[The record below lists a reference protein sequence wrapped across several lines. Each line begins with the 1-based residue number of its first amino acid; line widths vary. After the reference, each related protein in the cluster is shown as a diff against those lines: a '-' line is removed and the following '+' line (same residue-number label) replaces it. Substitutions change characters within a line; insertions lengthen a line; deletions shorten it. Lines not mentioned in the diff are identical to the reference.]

1 MNYWIR
7 FGLTVCAI
15 AGIAGPLAAQD
26 QKVTTRF
33 TSFFMGGAT
42 ADFHPAYARL
52 LGDGL
57 LEQEITQWTEQA
69 LAEIPHFN
77 FQPLE
82 RRNLGLQRPETRVG
96 PQVLFLRGLV
106 TRADVKRVER
116 WKTDVQVFITTVT
129 LECFDLASG
138 EVFYTRT
145 LSGQAASETARN
157 TALPADKSRQFFR
170 ECLRGTVTEL
180 VRRIGADYQPGIL
193 EGTILE
199 VLDSSRVVMDLG
211 RQQGVYQGMTLY
223 TYDAPGGEAVGLIKA
238 ETPQAHLSP
247 AKIIISQGRPL
258 QRGTVV
264 RSFGINRRLKQTE
277 QVRYMVSGFPV
288 SRELLAPEFQVD
300 PQSLGQWLHDGLS
313 ENSSLFLLAPLL
325 TRVDDAGNVQ
335 VQEALYQAQEAYS
348 IFGSLAR
355 SAALGNRAYPD
366 VLIKGSVNYA
376 DVQRFKTPGAE
387 KLLLRV
393 GISVAFYDRKTREFL
408 YAWQHAGSRV
418 ESEVIENGKVLRKP
432 DLEAGFRSLCETVVS
447 EAAAEIARHYE
458 PVTAR
463 GEIDAVPEPQIATVT
478 LAQSG
483 SSPGDLY
490 QLQRVEKQI
499 KGMDGRVLGA
509 LYRTYGIVKLAAPV
523 GENRFS
529 AKLLVSDGQTEM
541 QPRDLLIAEGRQA
554 RGLSGPLCQVSDWQV
569 MGKVIAEA
577 YRPAPAPLMMGAL
590 HDALLSTGKYRLLPP
605 VFREHEVEADQAGL
619 AGGYFE
625 PQARGELIL
634 PEKRV
639 PEVRILGRLGYLELK
654 EASGAFKDELKFTA
668 GVELT
673 FTGAGGD
680 TLYQK
685 QLALASKAERVK
697 DSAGRVVKG
706 PIDLAPEFDALIRQV
721 INTLAG
727 RVAGEYAPSW

>member
-1 MNYWIR
+1 MNALIR
-7 FGLTVCAI
+7 FGLTVLVL
-15 AGIAGPLAAQD
+15 AGFAGPLAARD
-26 QKVTTRF
+26 QEVETRF

-42 ADFHPAYARL
+42 ADFHPAYSRL
-52 LGDGL
+52 LEDGR

-69 LAEIPHFN
+69 LAEISHFN

-82 RRNLGLQRPETRVG
+82 RHNFGLQRPETRVG
-96 PQVLFLRGLV
+96 PQMLFIRGLV
-106 TRADVKRVER
+106 SRADVKRVER
-116 WKTDVQVFITTVT
+116 WKTDVHVFITSVT
-129 LECFDLASG
+129 LEFFDLASG

-145 LSGQAASETARN
+145 LSGQAVSETARN
-157 TALPADKSRQFFR
+157 AALPAEKSRHFFQ

-180 VRRIGADYQPGIL
+180 VRRVGADYQPGIL
-193 EGTILE
+193 EGTIVE
-199 VLDSSRVVMDLG
+199 VLDTSRVVMDLG
-211 RQQGVYQGMTLY
+211 RVQGVYQGMTLY
-223 TYDAPGGEAVGLIKA
+223 TYDDPRGEAVGLIKA
-238 ETPQAHLSP
+238 ETPQENLSP
-247 AKIIISQGRPL
+247 ASIIISQGRPP

-264 RSFGINRRLKQTE
+264 RSFGVNRRLKQTE

-288 SRELLAPEFQVD
+288 NRDLLAPEFQVD

-313 ENSSLFLLAPLL
+313 EKASLFLLAPLL

-335 VQEALYQAQEAYS
+335 VQEALYKAQEAFS
-348 IFGSLAR
+348 IFGNLAR

-432 DLEAGFRSLCETVVS
+432 DLEAGFRSLCETVIS
-447 EAAAEIARHYE
+447 EAAVEIARHYK
-458 PVTAR
+458 PVTSR
-463 GEIDAVPEPQIATVT
+463 GEIDAVPAHQSATVT
-478 LAQSG
+478 LAQPGSG
-483 SSPGDLY
+483 PGDLF
-490 QLQRVEKQI
+490 QLQRMEKQI
-499 KGMDGRVLGA
+499 KGMDGQGLGA
-509 LYRTYGIVKLAAPV
+509 LYRTYGIVKLAEPA
-523 GENRFS
+523 GENRFT
-529 AKLLVSDGQTEM
+529 ARLLVSDGQTEM
-541 QPRDLLIAEGRQA
+541 QAGDLLIAEGKQE

-569 MGKVIAEA
+569 KGKVIAEA
-577 YRPAPAPLMMGAL
+577 YSPAPAPLMMGAL

-605 VFREHEVEADQAGL
+605 VFREHELTDDQAGL
-619 AGGYFE
+619 AAGYFE
-625 PQARGELIL
+625 PQAHDELIL

-654 EASGAFKDELKFTA
+654 KASGAFKDELKFTA

-727 RVAGEYAPSW
+727 RVAGEYSPSW